1 MNITVIIVEL
11 QTGLFDVL
19 RSTFPWTKWVV
30 DDPCVYFQFL
40 FLLSLYERFVSKFSK
55 QDIYQIGKSMKEKY
69 ICIFEKRK
77 FQFYLCIQ
85 KIRNIS
91 FYIVFF
97 PPKIRNRKST
107 KFSSEEQMFRSIRKL
122 FLVCQLITGKNK
134 KRQSQFTIRNL
145 ERDPNRFDRPSNFS
159 FIKICINKC
168 PSNRASVFV
177 SETKDFQ
184 FVDTNICPL
193 KIQRINYL
201 TDYYSNI
208 RSISFE
214 QGEIEIIGTKNKW
227 MIKIEIT
234 NDSIFFFISLL

>member
-1 MNITVIIVEL
+1 MSITGRRYLSTQFYHCLHTVNIVKKEKKKKKKGMNITVIIVEL

-30 DDPCVYFQFL
+30 DDPSVYFQFF

-107 KFSSEEQMFRSIRKL
+107 K
-122 FLVCQLITGKNK
+122 V
-134 KRQSQFTIRNL
+134 L
-145 ERDPNRFDRPSNFS
+145 ERRID
-159 FIKICINKC
+159 
-168 PSNRASVFV
+168 V
-177 SETKDFQ
+177 SIDSKT
-184 FVDTNICPL
+184 VPCLPTNYW
-193 KIQRINYL
+193 K
-201 TDYYSNI
+201 
-208 RSISFE
+208 
-214 QGEIEIIGTKNKW
+214 K
-227 MIKIEIT
+227 
-234 NDSIFFFISLL
+234 